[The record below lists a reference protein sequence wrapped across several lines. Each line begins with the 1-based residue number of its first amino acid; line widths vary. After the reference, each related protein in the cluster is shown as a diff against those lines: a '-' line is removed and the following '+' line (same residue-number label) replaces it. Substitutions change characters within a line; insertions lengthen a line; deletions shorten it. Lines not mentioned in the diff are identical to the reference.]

1 MMSRT
6 ISIGIIGDFNPAS
19 RSHRATNEALRHA
32 STSLGS
38 IAHTTW
44 IPTVTLLGAE
54 GRKALEQFQG
64 LWASPGSPYQ
74 SKEGALAAI
83 RFARE
88 RDWPFVG
95 T

>member
-1 MMSRT
+1 MSNTMR
-6 ISIGIIGDFNPAS
+6 IAIIGDYNPGN
-19 RSHRATNEALRHA
+19 RTHRATNDGIRQAADFLAIIAEINWLPTPTLVGPEAQK
-32 STSLGS
+32 G
-38 IAHTTW
+38 
-44 IPTVTLLGAE
+44 
-54 GRKALEQFQG
+54 LEQFDG

>member
-1 MMSRT
+1 MAET
-6 ISIGIIGDFNPAS
+6 VTVGIIGDFDGRP
-19 RSHRATNEALRHA
+19 SHIATNEALEHSA
-32 STSLGS
+32 EVLGVE
-38 IAHTTW
+38 AEVHWLPTPLLL
-44 IPTVTLLGAE
+44 IPE
-54 GRKALEQFQG
+54 GRAALERCDG

-74 SKEGALAAI
+74 SMEGALEAI